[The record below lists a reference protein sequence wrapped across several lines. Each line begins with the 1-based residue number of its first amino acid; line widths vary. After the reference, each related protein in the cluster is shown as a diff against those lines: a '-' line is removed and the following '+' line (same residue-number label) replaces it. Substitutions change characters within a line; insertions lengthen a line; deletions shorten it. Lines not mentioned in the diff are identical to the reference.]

1 MKDKCFIRTAF
12 LLLILLVG
20 SVNGWGQSKVST
32 LNFTAKCYGSGTAD
46 DGVTWKVTSDA
57 SESTYENTRGIH
69 YGTGSAE
76 VKYIKL

>member
-32 LNFTAKCYGSGTAD
+32 LNFTAKCNGSGTAD
-46 DGVTWKVTSDA
+46 DGTVTW
-57 SESTYENTRGIH
+57 NG
-69 YGTGSAE
+69 
-76 VKYIKL
+76 